1 MVKRLCFQTAYLSL
15 LYGCEVVDKN
25 IEEIISLSKFMI
37 VCVCIYIYMYM
48 HVYLLVLPF
57 YQIMNAITILF
68 YELCFKPPI

>member
-37 VCVCIYIYMYM
+37 VCVCIYIYMY
-48 HVYLLVLPF
+48 VYACISPSSAFLSDNEC
-57 YQIMNAITILF
+57 YNYSIL
-68 YELCFKPPI
+68 

>member
-37 VCVCIYIYMYM
+37 VCVCIYIYIY
-48 HVYLLVLPF
+48 VYACISPSSAFLSDNEC
-57 YQIMNAITILF
+57 YNYSIL
-68 YELCFKPPI
+68 